1 MCPNTN
7 CKQVATRADMDKHME
22 TCAFSPTTCGW
33 CSKSIPKCEIEVG
46 SILYTPDFP
55 VHKCVFGEG
64 SNRDIV
70 KCTCRFNM
78 SWEQSTLLVRSIED
92 GYCALNMVVMP
103 N

>member
-1 MCPNTN
+1 MLSLQLPVDGVLNPSPNAKLRLAAYYIHLT
-7 CKQVATRADMDKHME
+7 
-22 TCAFSPTTCGW
+22 S
-33 CSKSIPKCEIEVG
+33 
-46 SILYTPDFP
+46 P

-70 KCTCRFNM
+70 KCTYRFNM

-92 GYCALNMVVMP
+92 GYCALDMVVIP